1 MKTRPLAIVTICI
14 AMFLGLF
21 VLWAHFDR
29 EPEYEGRPL
38 SYWLDQN
45 STGEFE
51 NGIDKTLK
59 ALKTIGAPAAGPL
72 VDELAYNDSTFR
84 RYYTGLRSW
93 LPAAVKAVLPR
104 QKMDAPN
111 VRNNAFSALCYIQ
124 SDAREQVPELI
135 QLLSHGDKEVRV
147 YATLVLGL
155 IGPDSK
161 PAVPFLEG
169 IANDPGLSN
178 YVSEA
183 SDRLRKEVKP
193 VNLETKTTTAN
204 LPNQASRLTWI
215 PLALHP
221 GRCSSRSMTRIDS

>member
-1 MKTRPLAIVTICI
+1 MKTRPLAIVTICFVL
-14 AMFLGLF
+14 FLGVL
-21 VLWAHFDR
+21 VLWARFDR
-29 EPEYEGRPL
+29 EPDYEGRPL

-51 NGIDKTLK
+51 NGVDKTLK

-72 VDELAYNDSTFR
+72 VDELAHTDSTFR
-84 RYYTGLRSW
+84 RYYTGLRSL
-93 LPAAVKAVLPR
+93 LPATINAVLPR

-111 VRNNAFSALCYIQ
+111 VRNNAFSALCRIQ

-135 QLLSHGDKEVRV
+135 QLLSHGDKVVRV

-169 IANDPGLSN
+169 IAHDPGLSN

-183 SDRLRKEVKP
+183 LRQIKKRS
-193 VNLETKTTTAN
+193 ETGKSG
-204 LPNQASRLTWI
+204 NQNNNGEPAQPEESPTWI

-221 GRCSSRSMTRIDS
+221 SRCS